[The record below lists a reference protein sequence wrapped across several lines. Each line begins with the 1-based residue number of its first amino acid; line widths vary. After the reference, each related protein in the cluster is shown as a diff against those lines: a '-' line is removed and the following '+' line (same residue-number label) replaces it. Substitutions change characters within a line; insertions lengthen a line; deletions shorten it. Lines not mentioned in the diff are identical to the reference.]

1 MQLREAGAGEEQ
13 SHRVSISIRR
23 GPKALSSTSGTSEE
37 EPHACGLGKHVADSL
52 RHTHFREAHWGNAP
66 VYVLFEVTGIVNI
79 KIDE

>member
-23 GPKALSSTSGTSEE
+23 GPKASSFTFGTSEE
-37 EPHACGLGKHVADSL
+37 GAAC
-52 RHTHFREAHWGNAP
+52 HTHFREAHWGTAP
-66 VYVLFEVTGIVNI
+66 VYVLCEVTGIVNI